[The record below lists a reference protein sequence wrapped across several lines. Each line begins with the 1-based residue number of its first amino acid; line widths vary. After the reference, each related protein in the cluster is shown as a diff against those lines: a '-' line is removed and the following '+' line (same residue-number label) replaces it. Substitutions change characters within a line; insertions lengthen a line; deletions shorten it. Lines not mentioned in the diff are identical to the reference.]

1 MYQQKQVGSTLP
13 CCHVSGYKSVPNHFL
28 NFTNKLLLPEM
39 RTSDWL
45 LMCLF
50 VVGCDQ
56 RDRLSLPLMWGLSDL
71 KWEHSHGWT
80 SQLTYFSFNVI
91 TASSYQTAGNKI
103 IIKDICCGDLSVI
116 MAQASKNA
124 SGLLRPAQQC
134 HKGQYGWCKFRSDR
148 TKWLSS
154 HR

>member
-1 MYQQKQVGSTLP
+1 MHSIHVSTQKGGPYAP
-13 CCHVSGYKSVPNHFL
+13 CCHVSGCQSVPNHFL
-28 NFTNKLLLPEM
+28 NFRNKLLSPEM

-50 VVGCDQ
+50 VIGCDQ
-56 RDRLSLPLMWGLSDL
+56 RDHHYLWCEDCLIWNGSTATT
-71 KWEHSHGWT
+71 EHPSWLISH
-80 SQLTYFSFNVI
+80 S
-91 TASSYQTAGNKI
+91 ASSYQTAGNKI

-116 MAQASKNA
+116 IAQASKNA
-124 SGLLRPAQQC
+124 SGLLRLAQQC
-134 HKGQYGWCKFRSDR
+134 HKGQYGWCKFCSDR